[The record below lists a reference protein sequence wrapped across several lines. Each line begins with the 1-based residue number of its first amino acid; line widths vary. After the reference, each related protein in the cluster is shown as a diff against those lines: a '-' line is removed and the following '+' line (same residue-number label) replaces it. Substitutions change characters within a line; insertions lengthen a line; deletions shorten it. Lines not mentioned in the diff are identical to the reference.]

1 MSNYSRKHFNF
12 YCGVDLHK
20 NKSFIYVLD
29 AEGNKVCSEE
39 IVSSK
44 KSFTDFFSTYNP
56 DEIQVALE
64 ISSLTFSF
72 CDVLQEMGISVYVVN
87 TLENHYL
94 SHSLKKS
101 DKEDSRKLAIQLWKD
116 ILPPPVYIP
125 EKEERQIRRFISH
138 RHFLVKELT
147 RVINRTCH
155 ILSNYD
161 IRLTRRALVS
171 QKKWKQLLNSLK
183 EMEDEVILLE
193 FTTLYQ
199 QFLSFRNQIK
209 ETERLLLSNLRAN
222 ARFNNM
228 YEKLLSV
235 PGMGVVVS
243 SALIGCL
250 GKVERFRCGREVI
263 SYLGL
268 CPKVR
273 QSAGKSLG
281 SGGITKQGNSR
292 LRGYLTQAALSV
304 LRSRNSSAAPLRN
317 WYEQLRRKKGWRTA
331 RIALARKIASIAF
344 GVLKT
349 DTPYDPSKIRHSS
362 HCKTV
367 KISSKSQIIT
377 E

>member
-1 MSNYSRKHFNF
+1 MVNYTRKHFNY

-20 NKSFIYVLD
+20 NKSFVYVID
-29 AEGNKVCSEE
+29 AEGNKVCSKE
-39 IVSSK
+39 IVSRRESI
-44 KSFTDFFSTYNP
+44 TDFFSSYNP
-56 DEIQVALE
+56 EEILVAVE

-72 CDVLQEMGISVYVVN
+72 CDVLHEMGISVYVVN

-125 EKEERQIRRFISH
+125 EKEERQIRRLVSH
-138 RHFLVKELT
+138 RHFLVKEVT
-147 RVINRTCH
+147 RVINRTSH

-161 IRLTRRALVS
+161 IKLSKRALTS
-171 QKKWKQLLNSLK
+171 HKKWEQLLISLR
-183 EMEDEVILLE
+183 ELNDEVILLE

-199 QFLSFRNQIK
+199 QFLLFRNQIK

-228 YEKLLSV
+228 YEKLLTV

-250 GKVERFRCGREVI
+250 GKVDRFRYGRQMI
-263 SYLGL
+263 AYLGL

-273 QSAGKSLG
+273 QSAGTSLG
-281 SGGITKQGNSR
+281 NSGITKRGNSL
-292 LRGYLTQAALSV
+292 LRGYFTQAALAV
-304 LRSRNSSAAPLRN
+304 LGKRNVDAAPLRS
-317 WYEQLRRKKGWRTA
+317 WYEHLRRQKGWRTA
-331 RIALARKIASIAF
+331 RVALARKIASIAF

-349 DTPYDPSKIRHSS
+349 NTPYDPSKVNHRS
-362 HCKTV
+362 HGKTV
-367 KISSKSQIIT
+367 KSSP
-377 E
+377 